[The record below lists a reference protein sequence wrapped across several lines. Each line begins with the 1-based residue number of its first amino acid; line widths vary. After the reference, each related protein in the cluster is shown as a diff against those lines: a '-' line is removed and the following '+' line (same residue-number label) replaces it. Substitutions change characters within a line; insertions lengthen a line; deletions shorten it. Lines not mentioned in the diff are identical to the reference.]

1 MLGFYITAGIVLFL
15 LLLSL
20 LYIKV
25 IIRVEFFTSPGN
37 TMLIIKA
44 SCFSKELQKRY
55 PLRDF
60 NTIPDYLIGSW
71 KKHQEDKKNKEA
83 TREKSNPD
91 TSIYYRL
98 VNFGA
103 QYLVIER
110 LDWSSGIGLNN
121 AMYTAI
127 GSGGL
132 WAVKGMLVGFLSSK
146 SRLQD
151 INLQVEPDFNGE
163 KVVSHLNCILKMRIV
178 HIILIAFYFLV
189 LIVRGY
195 FNGFTAR
202 KAEPSH

>member
-1 MLGFYITAGIVLFL
+1 MLGFYITAGVVLLL

-25 IIRVEFFTSPGN
+25 DIRVELFTSPGN
-37 TMLIIKA
+37 TMLTVEA
-44 SCFSKELQKRY
+44 SCFSKKMQKRY

-60 NTIPDYLIGSW
+60 NTILNYLTDAW
-71 KKHQEDKKNKEA
+71 KKRQESKKNTEI
-83 TREKSNPD
+83 TQEKKSLDP
-91 TSIYYRL
+91 SIYYRL

-103 QYLVIER
+103 KYLVIER
-110 LDWSSGIGLNN
+110 LDWNSGIGLND

-127 GSGGL
+127 SSGGL
-132 WAVKGMLVGFLSSK
+132 WAIKGMLVGFLSSK

-178 HIILIAFYFLV
+178 HIILITSYFLV

-195 FNGFTAR
+195 FNGFTTR

>member
-1 MLGFYITAGIVLFL
+1 MLGFYITAGAVLL
-15 LLLSL
+15 LFLLSL

-25 IIRVEFFTSPGN
+25 NIKVEFFTSPGN
-37 TMLIIKA
+37 TMLTVKV
-44 SCFSKELQKRY
+44 SSVFKELQKRY

-60 NTIPDYLIGSW
+60 NTVLNHLTDAW
-71 KKHQEDKKNKEA
+71 KKRQENKKNKEA
-83 TREKSNPD
+83 TPEKSSPD
-91 TSIYYRL
+91 TSIYYGL

-103 QYLVIER
+103 KYLVIER

-127 GSGGL
+127 SSGGL
-132 WAVKGMLVGFLSSK
+132 WAIKGMLVGFLSSK

-163 KVVSHLNCILKMRIV
+163 KVVSHLNCILKMQIV

-189 LIVRGY
+189 LTVRGY

>member
-1 MLGFYITAGIVLFL
+1 MLGFYITAGIILIL

-25 IIRVEFFTSPGN
+25 NIRVDFFTSPGN
-37 TMLIIKA
+37 TMLTVKV
-44 SCFSKELQKRY
+44 SSVFKELQKRY

-60 NTIPDYLIGSW
+60 NTVLNYLTDTW
-71 KKHQEDKKNKEA
+71 KKRQESKKIKETA
-83 TREKSNPD
+83 PEKSSPN
-91 TSIYYRL
+91 TGIYYRL

-110 LDWSSGIGLNN
+110 LDWSSGIGLND

-127 GSGGL
+127 SSGGL
-132 WAVKGMLVGFLSSK
+132 WVVKGMLVGFLSSK

-163 KVVSHLNCILKMRIV
+163 KVVSHLYCILKMRIV